1 MKPKIRL
8 KSLSGSFLL
17 IVLFWGC
24 EQDYFIEPHD
34 LTPANSGTALEQA
47 RDWYTSR
54 GYNRTVWLLPET
66 KAQNG
71 IPFYSEPSWEYY
83 SETENQRYAAIDVA
97 LTDRI
102 RLDFVPHENLD
113 CYRQTGNYHYRRSYT
128 RLVILTDKMNGR
140 KTGFLMTFIPSGKY
154 TEKYLNRLG
163 RTTYLQRDER
173 LDGLVLF
180 HNLDGSFSN
189 GWRYTDG
196 KVSGSVP
203 ELLSAPPANAPD
215 TGVAEYVAC
224 KVMPCSYT
232 LTPIPTDVPDST
244 VSAVPADTTGH
255 SEGPSTTLPPTTGND
270 TTSAPVIDG
279 GELPEVSVTPQT
291 DSSDYSGEEITIPI
305 IPGGGGG
312 GGGGYYQG
320 GGSQEGDSGSGGN
333 GGDSNPDNPG
343 NEPEVPL
350 VNAIYHTRSTLTES
364 QKKLLETALKG
375 FTNSGSQY
383 RAIYDKLA
391 DPVFPVKLIF
401 RVDPQALQSTEALA
415 GYINGQIL
423 FRSNYYIRAHYIQ
436 EEMIH
441 ATQELVF
448 YGRNHMEACRKNVEF
463 EAKVFQDLVTRLKE
477 EGGGMIGS
485 VDHSNEFMDKY
496 KNWIDGFVEN
506 HNIYL
511 FIRRFNEFCSSWRG
525 YSGNYQAS
533 FVPEVLMSYF
543 K

>member
-1 MKPKIRL
+1 MKPKIRW
-8 KSLSGSFLL
+8 KSLSEVFLL
-17 IVLFWGC
+17 LILCWGC
-24 EQDYFIEPHD
+24 EHDYFIEPSGFIA
-34 LTPANSGTALEQA
+34 TNSGTALEQA
-47 RDWYTSR
+47 KTWYASQ
-54 GYNRTVWLLPET
+54 GYNRTVWLYPDT

-71 IPFYSEPSWEYY
+71 IPFYSEPSWKYY

-180 HNLDGSFSN
+180 HNLNGSFSN

-196 KVSGSVP
+196 RVSGAVP
-203 ELLSAPPANAPD
+203 ELLSAPPTHVSD
-215 TGVAEYVAC
+215 TGETEYVAC
-224 KVMPCSYT
+224 KLMPCSYT
-232 LTPIPTDVPDST
+232 PTPIPTDIPDST
-244 VSAVPADTTGH
+244 SSTVPADTTGYP
-255 SEGPSTTLPPTTGND
+255 EGPISTFPPTTGND
-270 TTSAPVIDG
+270 TTSTSVIDG
-279 GELPEVSVTPQT
+279 GELPEVSVTPET
-291 DSSDYSGEEITIPI
+291 DSSDYSGGEITIPI
-305 IPGGGGG
+305 IPGGG

-320 GGSQEGDSGSGGN
+320 GGSQEGDSGSGG
-333 GGDSNPDNPG
+333 GSGSTPDNPG

-350 VNAIYHTRSTLTES
+350 VNAIYHARSTLTES
-364 QKKLLETALKG
+364 QKKLLETALED
-375 FTNSGSQY
+375 FINSGSQY
-383 RAIYDKLA
+383 RAIYDNLA
-391 DPVFPVKLIF
+391 NPVFPVKLIF
-401 RVDPQALQSTEALA
+401 RVDPQALKPTEGLA

-423 FRSNYYIRAHYIQ
+423 FQDNNCIRTYYIR

-441 ATQELVF
+441 AIQDLKF
-448 YGRNHMEACRKNVEF
+448 YGRNHMNACRKNVEF
-463 EAKVFQDLVTRLKE
+463 EAKVFQDLATELKG
-477 EGGGMIGS
+477 EGGWKIGS
-485 VDHSNEFMDKY
+485 ANQSDEFIDEYNK
-496 KNWIDGFVEN
+496 WIETFIN
-506 HNIYL
+506 NRNINL
-511 FIRRFNEFCSSWRG
+511 FIKRFHEFCSSWTG
-525 YSGNYQAS
+525 YAGNYQES